1 MSELNYQVYLII
13 SEKAANSIPVGTSFP
28 LNFVVGGTNGPSFE
42 APIPVQIN
50 FMDSTLPQFSTPP
63 QALEVY
69 DLYMDGNQMSG
80 TLGCTT
86 GSIIYWV
93 FGLESGIQ
101 NENLSTIKAIVESD
115 TNGLQ

>member
-1 MSELNYQVYLII
+1 MSELNYQAFLILA
-13 SEKAANSIPVGTSFP
+13 EKSANTIPVGTGFP
-28 LNFVVGGTNGPSFE
+28 LNFAVSGTNGPSFE

-69 DLYMDGNQMSG
+69 DLYMDNNQMSG

-93 FGLESGIQ
+93 IGLESGIQ
-101 NENLSTIKAIVESD
+101 NEMLTTIKAVVESD